1 MDGWTDEWINRG
13 ESIESRGREGERER
27 ERERER
33 DSATFHSISRF
44 ALPSMHHNISQ
55 QLTSPIKISY
65 LGNFCYRLV
74 QYYVNS
80 PFEGDKTM

>member
-1 MDGWTDEWINRG
+1 MDGTHGWINRG
-13 ESIESRGREGERER
+13 ESIESRERER
-27 ERERER
+27 ERE
-33 DSATFHSISRF
+33 SISRF

-80 PFEGDKTM
+80 PFEDDKTM